1 MTAPVDHSEEVAG
14 ADELPEDGL
23 YVAAR
28 LGRNFGIT
36 PRKLR
41 TEWKPLYLHAVKEA
55 AFWRTVT
62 LYLGVTLA
70 LTIAALA
77 VAVR

>member
-1 MTAPVDHSEEVAG
+1 MTAAPDHSEEVAG
-14 ADELPEDGL
+14 VDELPEDGL

-36 PRKLR
+36 PRQRR
-41 TEWKPLYLHAVKEA
+41 TEWKPLYLRAAKEA

-70 LTIAALA
+70 LTIAALV